1 MAWLYGK
8 ARGVKIVLL
17 ASALKA
23 DANDFNHELVLRM
36 LGIRKES
43 GTQPAIQMSVSYIK
57 GGGTAQLFEKV
68 DGVQYPGELSGV
80 LPGILDKGGGGF
92 IQQSGKTLPVQ
103 LFQGNTV
110 LQDLP
115 LRAA

>member
-1 MAWLYGK
+1 MRDTTQQCPILFCSGDY
-8 ARGVKIVLL
+8 LL
-17 ASALKA
+17 ILLFVQLGSLL
-23 DANDFNHELVLRM
+23 EL
-36 LGIRKES
+36 GY
-43 GTQPAIQMSVSYIK
+43 VSYIK